1 MSSRMQ
7 TSPTT
12 MEKRMKILTSLVLM
26 AAGLVVAAG
35 ATAQGARPI
44 PPTPAAAEAVFAA
57 PFTIREGYRSDWGQE
72 RPWVTSGVVLVA
84 RVNPNLVFPRQ
95 VAEPVLF
102 AGNRVAERINV
113 GYPSGY
119 VVAIVPGTLDLARD
133 PVWFGTPALPEQ
145 VSAGTVRTERLRAA
159 AAGIRAAAPR
169 IVRDEVRLQDRE
181 AVLKF
186 AAALIRRYAPDEA
199 ELADNLAPL
208 PR

>member
-1 MSSRMQ
+1 
-7 TSPTT
+7 
-12 MEKRMKILTSLVLM
+12 MKILKSLGLM
-26 AAGLVVAAG
+26 VAGLVAAAS
-35 ATAQGARPI
+35 ATAQGVPPI
-44 PPTPAAAEAVFAA
+44 PSTPAAAEAVFAA
-57 PFTIREGYRSDWGQE
+57 PFTLRQGYRSDWGKE
-72 RPWVTSGVVLVA
+72 RPLVTSGFVVVA
-84 RVNPNLVFPRQ
+84 RVHPDLVYPRQ

-133 PVWFGTPALPEQ
+133 PVWFGSPDLPEQ
-145 VSAGTVRTERLRAA
+145 VSAMAARAERQRAV
-159 AAGIRAAAPR
+159 AAGIRAVPPR
-169 IVRDEVRLQDRE
+169 TVRDEVQLQDRQ
-181 AVLKF
+181 AVLRL